1 MVLEE
6 ARAVHYQL
14 RAPDSVSGVSAA
26 VQHGLQQ
33 MSLAVAS
40 MVVDERNMGV
50 DALLHA
56 HKHRLDNRGCR
67 G

>member
-6 ARAVHYQL
+6 ARSVRYQL
-14 RAPDSVSGVSAA
+14 RAPDSVAGVSAA

-33 MSLAVAS
+33 MRLAVAS
-40 MVVDERNMGV
+40 MVVDERNVGI

-56 HKHRLDNRGCR
+56 HKHRLDNSGCR